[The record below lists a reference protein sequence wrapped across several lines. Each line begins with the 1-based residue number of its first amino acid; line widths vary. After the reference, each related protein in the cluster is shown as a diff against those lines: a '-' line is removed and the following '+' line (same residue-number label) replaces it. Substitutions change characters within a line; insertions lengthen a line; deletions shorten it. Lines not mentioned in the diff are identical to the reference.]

1 MALDNQTAVVFGGTS
16 GIGLAIVRR
25 LSAAGAR
32 VVATGRD
39 REKLQRALAGL
50 GGASERVQGEAFDAR
65 DRQALDAFF
74 ARTGPID
81 HLVLSLG
88 GGEGA
93 GEFRQ
98 LDLQTLR
105 RGFEDKFWPQVEAAQ
120 ASLATLRPGGTVTF
134 ITGMAARL
142 SNPGVAGLGA
152 INGALEAMVENLANE
167 LAPVRVNAI
176 SPGVIDTPWWG
187 RYPAEVRDEIFQQQ
201 AETLPVG
208 RVGRADDVAQTAQFL
223 IENGFMTGTVTE
235 CDGGMHLV

>member
-16 GIGLAIVRR
+16 GIGFAIARR
-25 LSAAGAR
+25 LSGAGAR
-32 VVATGRD
+32 VVVTGRD
-39 REKLQRALAGL
+39 RDKLQRTLAEL
-50 GGASERVQGEAFDAR
+50 GGANERVRGELFDAR

-93 GEFRQ
+93 GEFLQ
-98 LDLQTLR
+98 LDLQVLR

-142 SNPGVAGLGA
+142 SSPGIAGLAA
-152 INGALEAMVENLANE
+152 INGALEAMIENLARE
-167 LAPVRVNAI
+167 LGPVRVNAV
-176 SPGVIDTPWWG
+176 SPGVIDTPWWD
-187 RYPAEVRDEIFQQQ
+187 RFPAEIRDGIFRQQ

-208 RVGRADDVAQTAQFL
+208 RMGRADDVAQAAQFL
-223 IENGFMTGTVTE
+223 IESRYMTGTVIE